1 MSKVN
6 IYTRDN
12 ILVDDKKLFEV
23 LPFYTQSVECN
34 EIKNKKLNIDSFEL
48 PDHFYYLMCSTN
60 NNTLIETESN
70 RHFT

>member
-6 IYTRDN
+6 IFTRDN

-23 LPFYTQSVECN
+23 LPFYSKSVECSD
-34 EIKNKKLNIDSFEL
+34 ILNKKLNIDRSDL
-48 PDHFYYLMCSTN
+48 PDHFYYLMCQTN